1 MTAVAKPAKG
11 RILWLEALRIIA
23 AFLVIVNHTNSDVF
37 QASNPGELT
46 WHLSILW
53 YYVSKLAVPVYVMIT
68 GALMLS
74 RQDSWQ
80 KSLARVLRVVIALFC
95 ASYVYYL
102 YDAWVNWGLWPRAV
116 RLDILLG
123 KILRMEITDG
133 FWYLYFY
140 LAVLVTMPLWQW
152 LHRRMNQQ
160 QRLRLIAF
168 CFALNAALPLIGHYV
183 PRLSLLENPLLP
195 YIPLGYLG
203 LLFAGDQVMHHLA
216 IRKYTGLYAAI
227 TFAAALIAAWLL
239 TWLEYGRVQPGE
251 KYWFMDHRM
260 IPALPVIVEAIAAMV
275 LAKWVGEAR
284 HAAQTADQPT
294 STPTRGSRMI
304 AELGGCA
311 FGIYL
316 AQDLLIAETEKR
328 LFLPLLEQLPPMAAV
343 LIWEVVVFAVALV
356 AVWLLRRIPLLRRI
370 L

>member
-1 MTAVAKPAKG
+1 MTVSAKPAKA

-37 QASNPGELT
+37 QASHPGELT

-53 YYVSKLAVPVYVMIT
+53 YYVSKLAVPVYVMIS

-74 RQDSWQ
+74 RQDSW
-80 KSLARVLRVVIALFC
+80 KKILSRVLRVVVALLC
-95 ASYVYYL
+95 ASYVYFL
-102 YDAWVNWGLWPRAV
+102 YDAWVNWGLWPRAF

-123 KILRMEITDG
+123 QIVRMEITDG

-140 LAVLVTMPLWQW
+140 LAILVTLPLWQW
-152 LHRRMNQQ
+152 LHRRMTQQ
-160 QRLRLIAF
+160 QRLMLIALS
-168 CFALNAALPLIGHYV
+168 FAFGAVLPLIGHYV
-183 PRLSLLENPLLP
+183 PRFSLLENPLLP

-203 LLFAGDQVMHHLA
+203 LLFAGDQVLNHLSL
-216 IRKYTGLYAAI
+216 RKHTGLLAAI
-227 TFAAALIAAWLL
+227 GFGTALLAAWLL
-239 TWLEYGRVQPGE
+239 TWLEYSRVAPGE

-275 LAKWVGEAR
+275 LARCIGERSKAKNPENAPNDR
-284 HAAQTADQPT
+284 PSFPAEVIAQ
-294 STPTRGSRMI
+294 
-304 AELGGCA
+304 LGGCA

-328 LFLPLLEQLPPMAAV
+328 LFLPLCAQLPPMAAV
-343 LIWEVVVFAVALV
+343 LVWEMIVFGIALV
-356 AVWLLRRIPLLRRI
+356 AIWLIRRIPFIRLI